1 MRFCLQFQM
10 RGCSKE
16 RGKASL
22 FGIDVIRSSLEALIA
37 AKANE
42 NQIANEGRLF
52 VFVLRLFPLPDR
64 RDRSRNLEMQKNR
77 EPPSNVAWLTLDP
90 VKPLPSH
97 LINSPCTCPAQR
109 IAFCLPHFT
118 WLLLFRIGRAGSRHV
133 RAEVSNHQESH
144 LEE

>member
-1 MRFCLQFQM
+1 MRFCLQFQT
-10 RGCSKE
+10 RGCYKE

-22 FGIDVIRSSLEALIA
+22 FGTDVIRSSLEALIA
-37 AKANE
+37 AKANQ

-52 VFVLRLFPLPDR
+52 VLVLRLFPLPDR
-64 RDRSRNLEMQKNR
+64 RDRSRNLKMQKKSGASQQRCMVN
-77 EPPSNVAWLTLDP
+77 P